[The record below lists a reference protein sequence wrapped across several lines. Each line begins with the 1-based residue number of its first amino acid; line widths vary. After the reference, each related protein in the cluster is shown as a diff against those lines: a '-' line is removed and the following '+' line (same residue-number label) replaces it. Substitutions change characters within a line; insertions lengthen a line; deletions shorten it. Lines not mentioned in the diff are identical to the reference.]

1 MTHSPSDNTDT
12 QEFNAHGTGLVL
24 NGVGILIRGESG
36 AGKSLLA
43 LELIDDFEIRGMTA
57 LLVSDD
63 RIDLSMNED
72 GLVMSAPD
80 SIAGLIE
87 LRGRGIIKRPFAQT
101 SPLNLIV
108 DLVDEQVRF
117 LEEDALKTELLG
129 VAIARCPVP
138 HRNSIDG
145 AHQRMLVKEAIR
157 ALGNAEQLR

>member
-1 MTHSPSDNTDT
+1 MTNSSSDDTDT
-12 QEFNAHGTGLVL
+12 QQFNAHGTGLVL

-63 RIDLSMNED
+63 RIDLSMRD
-72 GLVMSAPD
+72 SALVMSAPD

-101 SPLNLIV
+101 SSLNLVI
-108 DLVDEQVRF
+108 DLVAEQVRF
-117 LEEDALKTELLG
+117 LEEDALTTKLLG
-129 VAIARCPVP
+129 VSVARCPVP
-138 HRNSIDG
+138 HRDRIDG
-145 AHQRMLVKEAIR
+145 AHQRMLVKEALR
-157 ALGNAEQLR
+157 ALSASN